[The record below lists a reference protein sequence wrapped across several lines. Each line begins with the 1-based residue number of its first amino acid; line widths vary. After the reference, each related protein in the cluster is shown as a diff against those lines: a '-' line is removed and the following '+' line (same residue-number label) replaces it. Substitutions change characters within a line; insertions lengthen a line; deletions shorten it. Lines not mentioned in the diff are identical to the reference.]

1 MSGPPSLLVTGA
13 SGLVGGALSARALS
27 ADRPVLP
34 LSRRPAQAGDPW
46 WAPTEGEVHGLDAH
60 TLGAVVHLAGE
71 SVGEGRWTPEKKA
84 RILDSR
90 MLGTRTLVGHLLGR
104 SQRPEVLVSA
114 SAVGLYGDRGD
125 EIIGD
130 DAAPGTGFLAD
141 VVRAWEAEVDRAA
154 DAGIRV
160 VKLRIGIVLAA
171 EGGALGKML
180 PAFRLGAGGPL
191 GSGRQ
196 WFPWVHLDD
205 VVGAIEWALTTPSA
219 RGAYNLVA
227 PEPVRQ
233 RDFAKALGAALGR
246 PAVLPAPAF
255 ALRLALGEFADE
267 GLLAGQRCVPQRL
280 GAGGYRFRHPTLA
293 GALAA
298 VVG

>member
-1 MSGPPSLLVTGA
+1 MNQPPALLVTGA
-13 SGLVGGALSARALS
+13 SGLVGRSLAARRTL
-27 ADRPVLP
+27 LP
-34 LSRRPAQAGDPW
+34 LSRRQPAPDAPW
-46 WAPTEGEVHGLDAH
+46 WDPAAGAVHGLDER

-71 SVGEGRWTPEKKA
+71 SVGEGRWTPDKKA
-84 RILDSR
+84 RIRDSR
-90 MLGTRTLVGHLLGR
+90 VQGTRTLVSYLKGR
-104 SQRPEVLVSA
+104 TQRPEVLVSA

-125 EIIGD
+125 EIIRDG
-130 DAAPGTGFLAD
+130 APAGTGFLAE
-141 VVRAWEAEVDRAA
+141 VVEAWEAEVDRAA

-160 VKLRIGIVLAA
+160 VKLRIGIVLSAD
-171 EGGALGKML
+171 GGALAKML
-180 PAFRLGAGGPL
+180 PAFKLGGGGPM

-233 RDFAKALGAALGR
+233 KDFAKALGRSVGR
-246 PAVLPAPAF
+246 PAIVPAPAF

-267 GLLAGQRCVPQRL
+267 GLLAGQRCVPDRL
-280 GAGGYRFRHPTLA
+280 QAEGYAFQHAQLD

-298 VVG
+298 AVG